1 MTLRLGDFL
10 FRWRSYLPLALLPVV
25 VVSLAT
31 THYPLRSR
39 LGDLAWEV
47 GCVLLALAGWGIRV
61 YTVGVAAPG
70 TSGRNTR
77 QQKAATLNTT
87 GPYSVVRHPL
97 YVANGIIALGLA
109 LFLHAWLAPVAV
121 AVLTLPYYA
130 CIGGREE
137 AFLRERFGG
146 AYEAWA
152 ARVPAALPAPSL
164 YVPAARPFDWVVAA
178 RREFYAFS
186 LILIAPLFLDAAED
200 LHETGRVT
208 MDSVWVISAIVGAA
222 AFLVLRYL
230 KKRTTLL
237 TPAAAR
243 GDAPI
248 PEIRERPQGSSGRE

>member
-1 MTLRLGDFL
+1 MFRLADFL
-10 FRWRSYLPLALLPVV
+10 FRWRSYLPLALIPVV
-25 VVSLAT
+25 AGALMT
-31 THYPLRSR
+31 TQHPLKSW

-47 GCVLLALAGWGIRV
+47 GCVLFALAGWGIRA

-77 QQKAATLNTT
+77 RQKAATLNTT

-109 LFLHAWLAPVAV
+109 LFPHTWLAPVIVAV
-121 AVLTLPYYA
+121 ATIAYYA
-130 CIGGREE
+130 CIGWREE
-137 AFLRERFGG
+137 AFLKERFGE

-152 ARVPAALPAPSL
+152 ARVPAALPAPSR
-164 YVPAARPFDWVVAA
+164 YVPAARPFDWVVVA
-178 RREFYAFS
+178 RREFYALA

-200 LHETGRVT
+200 LYETGRVT
-208 MDSVWVISAIVGAA
+208 VDAVWVISAIVGAA

-230 KKRTTLL
+230 KKRTTIL

-248 PEIRERPQGSSGRE
+248 PEIRERPQGSSRRE